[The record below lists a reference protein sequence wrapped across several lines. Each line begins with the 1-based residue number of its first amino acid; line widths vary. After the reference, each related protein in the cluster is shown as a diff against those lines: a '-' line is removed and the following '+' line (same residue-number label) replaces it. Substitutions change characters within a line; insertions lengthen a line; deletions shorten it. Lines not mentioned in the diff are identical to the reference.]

1 MRLQTFQRK
10 TSKATTTW
18 KTLDQ
23 LFSIQISCKTFSH
36 TRCPVHAHAIATI
49 CYCFR
54 LVSASRRRK
63 HTNEE
68 FSLHALKTRLMCEV
82 CQPNIFHFLPRV
94 LRLKF
99 FFLLREIQ
107 VTSHV
112 WLRNEKQ
119 KAKRMRKTFQGEN
132 NSITQ

>member
-36 TRCPVHAHAIATI
+36 TRCPVHAHAIATV

-99 FFLLREIQ
+99 FFSATRDSSNITCMASQ
-107 VTSHV
+107 
-112 WLRNEKQ
+112 
-119 KAKRMRKTFQGEN
+119 RKTKSKKN
-132 NSITQ
+132 AKNISRRK